1 MSISININ
9 TYFINMRTT
18 GFSMTPF
25 IKSGA
30 RIILDKSSKQTY
42 RIGDIV
48 AYVDYKGKIVVH
60 RIIRLILTSSGHTQ
74 YLFKGDY
81 NSESDRYVD
90 KQHLLW
96 KVQKI
101 VYPSYEIDLVTP
113 LSSYIAQIIAYCGK
127 ITLAHHWFYTV
138 ERIIVFCLTL
148 IIISCARWRPFCN
161 TK

>member
-1 MSISININ
+1 MK
-9 TYFINMRTT
+9 TT

-60 RIIRLILTSSGHTQ
+60 RIIHLILPISGHAQ
-74 YLFKGDY
+74 YLFKGDN

-90 KQHLLW
+90 RKHLLW
-96 KVQKI
+96 KAQKI
-101 VYPSYEIDLVTP
+101 VYPSYEIDLATTF
-113 LSSYIAQIIAYCGK
+113 SSYVAQIISYCGN
-127 ITLAHHWFYTV
+127 ITLAHHWFYTI
-138 ERIIVFCLTL
+138 ERIIVFCLTFV
-148 IIISCARWRPFCN
+148 IISCAKLRSFYF